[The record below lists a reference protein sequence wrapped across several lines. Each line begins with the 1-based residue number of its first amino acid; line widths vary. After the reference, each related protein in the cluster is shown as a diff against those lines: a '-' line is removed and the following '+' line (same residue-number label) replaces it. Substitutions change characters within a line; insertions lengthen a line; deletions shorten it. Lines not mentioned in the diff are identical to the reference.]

1 MSTFQPGWYEL
12 SFNAITRDVR
22 CGYFKTTTT
31 LTAECLVE
39 SSGHQILVWRDPAGL
54 NGLGRPAIWLPH
66 YRQLASAST
75 TDWWNEPPGGESFR
89 PLLPASG
96 LRAQRVPTPREL
108 CQRAGTANTSDGGL
122 SCSREIHVGLFFD
135 GTNNNMVRDLQTK
148 SHSNIV
154 TLFNA
159 HADDQVEG
167 FRYYMPGVGTK
178 FPEIGENSE
187 SGGGKAFASGG
198 EARIHWAMLQ
208 VFNALHRS
216 LLNHDLLERHEMLTL
231 STSTIHGLSTAWRL
245 GDGKMIGI
253 FSDLQRRLMKAIEG
267 RRPRISAVRLSVF
280 GFSRGAAEAR
290 TFCQWIRKAT
300 GMKVGDATLDLRFLG
315 IFDTVASVGVAD
327 SMPIAKGLMDWADGT
342 MDIEKVGKVV
352 HYVAAHEIRQSFPLS
367 TARIGAKAYPPNTK
381 EYIYP
386 GAHSNLGGG
395 YGPGDQGKSVRGRSA
410 LLSQIALNDMYFEAC
425 NAGVKLLPK
434 DKMLPVDRRDFDIA
448 PELDDA
454 FNAYCD
460 WTKFNEKESVTAAKG
475 PPCENRMQYHMQLYW
490 RWRAHVSNDS
500 KFKALSSYRNASA
513 QDKADLW
520 ESELDWRRD
529 VARAQEASRP
539 RRVFNPR
546 IGYVD
551 LPAPAD
557 AVQRQIAAEVNAASK
572 VPAAVSEFFDKFV
585 HDSHGGFWL
594 LGPITRDDRAV
605 FIAEVRK
612 KKAMYDKLM
621 ADAEKS
627 GNPGYANNMR
637 RRALAYELNAFEQ
650 RVLDANAKAPGSV
663 PLMTDADAADLR
675 AIAGMSTEAVL
686 AVMGTATRRE
696 PKGHGRYRRVFD
708 S

>member
-1 MSTFQPGWYEL
+1 MSAFQPGWYEL
-12 SFNAITRDVR
+12 DFNATTRDVR
-22 CGYFKTTTT
+22 CGYFKTATT
-31 LTAECLVE
+31 LTAECLVQ
-39 SSGHQILVWRDPAGL
+39 SSGHQTLLWLDSSGL
-54 NGLGRPAIWLPH
+54 NGNGRPSVWSPH
-66 YRQLASAST
+66 FRRLTPAAT
-75 TDWWNEPPGGESFR
+75 TDWWNEPPGGATFR
-89 PLLPASG
+89 PLLPIAG
-96 LRAQRVPTPREL
+96 PRATRAPTPREF
-108 CQRAGTANTSDGGL
+108 CQRVGTAAANEGIL
-122 SCSREIHVGLFFD
+122 SCTREIHVGLFFD
-135 GTNNNMVRDLQTK
+135 GTNNNMVRDMPTN

-154 TLFNA
+154 ALHNV
-159 HADDQVEG
+159 HVNDRVEG

-178 FPEIGENSE
+178 FPQIGENSE

-216 LLNHDLLERHEMLTL
+216 VTDDDLLDEQEMLTL
-231 STSTIHGLSTAWRL
+231 TTSAMHGLRTSWRL
-245 GDGKMIGI
+245 GDGKMIAI
-253 FSDLQRRLMKAIEG
+253 FGGLQNRLIKAIEG
-267 RRPRISAVRLSVF
+267 KRPRITAVRLSVF

-300 GMKVGDATLDLRFLG
+300 GMKVGNATLDLRFLG

-342 MDIEKVGKVV
+342 MDIENVGKVV

-367 TARIGAKAYPPNTK
+367 TARIGAKAYPSNTN
-381 EYIYP
+381 EFIYP
-386 GAHSNLGGG
+386 GAHSDLGGG
-395 YGPGDQGKSVRGRSA
+395 YGPGDQGKSVSGRSA
-410 LLSQIALNDMYFEAC
+410 LLSQIALNDMYFEAR

-434 DKMLPVDRRDFDIA
+434 DKMLPEARVDFDIA
-448 PELDDA
+448 PELDNA

-460 WTKFNEKESVTAAKG
+460 WTRFVEKESVSAGNG

-490 RWRAHVSNDS
+490 RWRAQVSPDS
-500 KFKALSSYRNASA
+500 KFKGLSSYRNSSA
-513 QDKADLW
+513 QDKTDLW
-520 ESELDWRRD
+520 ESELDWRKD
-529 VARAQEASRP
+529 VARAQEASKP

-551 LPAPAD
+551 LPPPAD
-557 AVQRQIAAEVNAASK
+557 AVQRQIVAEVNAASS

-594 LGPITRDDRAV
+594 LGPITKDDRAV

-612 KKAMYDKLM
+612 KKAMHDKLM
-621 ADAEKS
+621 ESAEKS

-637 RRALAYELNAFEQ
+637 RRALAYELNAFER
-650 RVLDANAKAPGSV
+650 RVLEANKKTPGGV

-675 AIAGMSTEAVL
+675 AIAGTSTEAVL